1 MEELIKGF
9 EDSFTPNPI
18 GVEQSMVYNFSE
30 WIMKYISPMRKHS
43 QPHVFK
49 IFKVDRKAKIVCKQ
63 WTTDKVCRFSF
74 KQVINTKF
82 QLKMKQ

>member
-43 QPHVFK
+43 QPHVF
-49 IFKVDRKAKIVCKQ
+49 
-63 WTTDKVCRFSF
+63 
-74 KQVINTKF
+74 
-82 QLKMKQ
+82 